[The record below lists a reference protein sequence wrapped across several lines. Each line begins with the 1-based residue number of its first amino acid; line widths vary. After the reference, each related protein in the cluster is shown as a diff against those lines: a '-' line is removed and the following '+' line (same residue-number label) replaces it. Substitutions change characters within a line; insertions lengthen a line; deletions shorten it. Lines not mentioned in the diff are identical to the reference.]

1 MLGVSQYEII
11 NTKTEENIVSFN
23 DVLNKLK
30 VLDIEEDDEIGKYL
44 KNVIEQSIS
53 YIENY
58 CHISIHTRE
67 ILARFSDYGC
77 TQCNSQKAN
86 YILECVP
93 VKEILKIS
101 LDTGVQNIELNP
113 NDYTLLKN
121 SRTFSYL
128 YLKRTN
134 LPTLNVDNPLPVSI
148 SFKSGWGLEI
158 PEDLKRIILEIVSI
172 FYNNLSDGRS
182 VDKNIDTFVGSNVKN
197 MLNNYRIL
205 YV

>member
-1 MLGVSQYEII
+1 MLGVSQYEVI
-11 NTKTEENIVSFN
+11 NTKIDEKIISFN
-23 DVLNKLK
+23 DILNKLK
-30 VLDIEEDDEIGKYL
+30 VLDIDEDDEIGTYL
-44 KNVIEQSIS
+44 KDVVEQAIS

-58 CHISIHTRE
+58 CHIFIHTRE

-77 TQCNSQKAN
+77 TTCNAQRAN
-86 YILECVP
+86 YILESVP
-93 VKEILKIS
+93 VNKILKIS
-101 LDTGVQNIELNP
+101 LDIGTQNEEMNP

-128 YLKRTN
+128 YLKSTN
-134 LPTLNVDNPLPVSI
+134 LPTLNEDNPLPVSI
-148 SFKSGWGLEI
+148 SFLAGYGTDI
-158 PEDLKRIILEIVSI
+158 PQDLKRAILEIISI
-172 FYNNLSDGRS
+172 LYNNLSDGRP